1 MWSCRMRRAEQRN
14 ELAQR
19 KFERNVV
26 QSDEPAKLLA
36 DLFDLNFFF
45 AFQNQL
51 FDMATAPAWLGR

>member
-26 QSDEPAKLLA
+26 LGYEPPKLLA
-36 DLFDLNFFF
+36 DLFDLNFF